1 MIIEEVQEDFQYAL
15 ELTLT
20 HVSSDSTVLLFAD
33 TELIQEFIKGAL
45 EEKSF
50 TLLVVLKEGQS
61 VKEFQRSDLIKNVVF
76 IDSSSVFSILPRVQ
90 RVFMDCHSVM
100 SDGTVIA
107 SAGGFNIALVAKE
120 FNVPVFVISP
130 QYKFSP

>member
-61 VKEFQRSDLIKNVVF
+61 VKEF
-76 IDSSSVFSILPRVQ
+76 
-90 RVFMDCHSVM
+90 
-100 SDGTVIA
+100 
-107 SAGGFNIALVAKE
+107 
-120 FNVPVFVISP
+120 
-130 QYKFSP
+130 